1 MRFQRNEGDVRL
13 QIQRMRLW
21 RYPAAAGIVL
31 SSALLVALLYRV
43 FDVTGLSMVI
53 LAGVLISAA
62 ALGSGPGYFSA
73 LLAFLLYNYYLS
85 EPRFTLAMARPE
97 DYLVLGVF
105 LGIAVLTGA
114 LAGRLRDEARLN
126 TLRARATTALF
137 EASRS
142 LSSATHADAIRQLLV
157 EHIAMAAKGEA
168 RLTDGGQT
176 WRHPPTPMLAANAA
190 RTWRPEGEWRA
201 QPMTAEGVDLGLA
214 GWRTP
219 NDEQLDPERDRLI
232 SVLIDLGA
240 AAILRARSS
249 AVQADLVAAARTEQL
264 RTALL
269 SSISHDLRTPL
280 AAILASATSLKTF
293 GDQFSPNVCADLIAT
308 IEEEAERLNRF
319 VGNLLSMT
327 RLESGALT
335 LERQTFDVAEVIN
348 RAVGRVERRR
358 QRPVERTGVAPVAAE
373 GDPILLEQA
382 LSNVLENAARY
393 SPPAGAISVHCA
405 RRADRLEID
414 IDDQGPGVPDDDLE
428 RIFDKFYRSPAS
440 SGGSQGTGLGLSIAR
455 GLLEAM
461 SGDIHAEN
469 KPDGGLKIRLRIL
482 VSEHV

>member
-1 MRFQRNEGDVRL
+1 MRL

-31 SSALLVALLYRV
+31 LSALLVALLYRV
-43 FDVTGLSMVI
+43 FDATGLSMVL
-53 LAGVLISAA
+53 LAGVLVSAV
-62 ALGSGPGYFSA
+62 ALGSGPGYFGA

-85 EPRFTLAMARPE
+85 EPRFTLVMARPE
-97 DYLVLGVF
+97 DYLVLFVF
-105 LGIAVLTGA
+105 LGVAVLTGA
-114 LAGRLRDEARLN
+114 LAGRLRDEAQRN
-126 TLRARATTALF
+126 QLRARATTALF

-142 LSSATHADAIRQLLV
+142 LSSTTHADAMRQQLV

-168 RLTDGGQT
+168 RLTDGE
-176 WRHPPTPMLAANAA
+176 
-190 RTWRPEGEWRA
+190 RTWLYPAPEAKTREAGARLQEGGWRA
-201 QPMTAEGVDLGLA
+201 QPMIADGVDLGMA
-214 GWRTP
+214 GWRNP
-219 NDEQLDPERDRLI
+219 SDERMDPERDRLI

-240 AAILRARSS
+240 AAILRARSA
-249 AVQADLVAAARTEQL
+249 AVQADLMAAAKTEQL

-280 AAILASATSLKTF
+280 AAILASATSLRTF
-293 GDQFSPNVCADLIAT
+293 GDQFAPEVSADLIAT

-327 RLESGALT
+327 RLESGALS
-335 LERQTFDVAEVIN
+335 LERQTFDAAEVIN

-358 QRPVERTGVAPVAAE
+358 RRPVERDGVAPVAAE

-382 LSNVLENAARY
+382 LDNVLENAARY
-393 SPPAGAISVHCA
+393 SPPAGSISVRCA
-405 RRADRLEID
+405 QRGRRLEIE
-414 IDDQGPGVPDDDLE
+414 IDDEGPGVPDEDLE

-461 SGDIHAEN
+461 NGDIHAEN
-469 KPDGGLKIRLRIL
+469 KPEGGLKIRLRIL
-482 VSEHV
+482 VSEHA

>member
-1 MRFQRNEGDVRL
+1 VRL
-13 QIQRMRLW
+13 QIQRVRLW

-31 SSALLVALLYRV
+31 LSALLVALLYRV
-43 FDVTGLSMVI
+43 FDITGLSMVF
-53 LAGVLISAA
+53 LAGVLISAV

-73 LLAFLLYNYYLS
+73 LFAFVLYNYYLS

-105 LGIAVLTGA
+105 LGVAVLTGG
-114 LAGRLRDEARLN
+114 LAGRLRDEARRN
-126 TLRARATTALF
+126 KLRARATAALF
-137 EASRS
+137 EASRG
-142 LSSATHADAIRQLLV
+142 LSSTPHADAIRQQLV
-157 EHIAMAAKGEA
+157 EHIAMAARGEA

-176 WRHPPTPMLAANAA
+176 WFHPAPLNAA
-190 RTWRPEGEWRA
+190 EAAESWRPEEGWRA
-201 QPMTAEGVDLGLA
+201 QPVTAEGVDLGLA
-214 GWRTP
+214 GWRNP
-219 NDEQLDPERDRLI
+219 GDERIDPERDRLI

-249 AVQADLVAAARTEQL
+249 TVQADLVATARTEQL

-293 GDQFSPNVCADLIAT
+293 GDQFTPEVCADLIAT

-327 RLESGALT
+327 RLESGALS
-335 LERQTFDVAEVIN
+335 LERQTFDAAEVIN
-348 RAVGRVERRR
+348 RAVGRIERRR
-358 QRPVERTGVAPVAAE
+358 HRPVERAGLAPVAAE

-382 LSNVLENAARY
+382 LDNVLENAARY
-393 SPPAGAISVHCA
+393 SPPAGAICVRCV

-414 IDDQGPGVPDDDLE
+414 IDDEGPGVPDDDLE

-440 SGGSQGTGLGLSIAR
+440 SGASQGTGLGLSIAR

-461 SGDIHAEN
+461 NGDILAQN
-469 KPDGGLKIRLRIL
+469 KPDGGLNIRLRIP